1 VYPIEFSTAITA
13 NNSAYKGRFAPSPTG
28 PLHFGSLVTAVGS
41 YLEAR
46 SRGGKWL
53 LRIENLDAS
62 REVPGASE
70 AILRTI
76 ELLGMKWDGEPMY
89 QNQRNA
95 AYEAAIFAL
104 ESHRLVYPCFC
115 SRREI
120 ADSGIRGIEGP
131 VYPGTCRA
139 GPNKKRTGARRVR
152 TDDTPIE
159 FTDALHGRIRQRLE
173 SDIGD
178 FILCRAD
185 GVFAYQLAV
194 VVDDAEQGI
203 TNVVRGE
210 DLLNSTPR
218 QIYLQRLLG
227 YPTPHYMHLPVV
239 TNARGEKLSKQTCAP
254 PLDISRPIPQL
265 MMALRF
271 LGQMPPAELAKS
283 SVTTLWEWAI
293 TNWKPEAV
301 ALRIDMDLAGT
312 GSDASTLLSK
322 SP

>member
-1 VYPIEFSTAITA
+1 VSPIEFSTATA
-13 NNSAYKGRFAPSPTG
+13 NNSAYTGRFAPSPTG

-46 SRGGKWL
+46 SRNGKWL

-62 REVPGASE
+62 REIPGASE

-76 ELLGMKWDGEPMY
+76 ELLGMEWDGEPIY
-89 QNQRNA
+89 QNQRNMM
-95 AYEAAIFAL
+95 YEAAIFAL
-104 ESHRLVYPCFC
+104 ESRSLVYPCFC
-115 SRREI
+115 SRKEI
-120 ADSGIRGIEGP
+120 ADSSIRGIEGP

-139 GPNKKRTGARRVR
+139 GSNKKRTGARRLR
-152 TDDTPIE
+152 TDNALIE
-159 FTDALHGRIRQRLE
+159 FTDALRGRIRQRLE

-203 TNVVRGE
+203 THVVRGE

-239 TNARGEKLSKQTCAP
+239 TNATGQKLSKQTCAP
-254 PLDISRPIPQL
+254 PVDISHPVPQL

-271 LGQMPPAELAKS
+271 LGQRPAAELAKS
-283 SVTTLWEWAI
+283 SVTTLWEWA
-293 TNWKPEAV
+293 TYNWKPEAV
-301 ALRIDMDLAGT
+301 SLRVDIDLADM
-312 GSDASTLLSK
+312 GSDAST
-322 SP
+322 

>member
-1 VYPIEFSTAITA
+1 VFPIEFSTASTA
-13 NNSAYKGRFAPSPTG
+13 NNSAYTGRFAPSPTG

-46 SRGGKWL
+46 SRNGKWL

-76 ELLGMKWDGEPMY
+76 ELLGMEWDGEPMY

-95 AYEAAIFAL
+95 VYEAAVFAL
-104 ESHRLVYPCFC
+104 ESHRLAYPCFC
-115 SRREI
+115 SRKEI
-120 ADSGIRGIEGP
+120 ADSSIRGIEGP
-131 VYPGTCRA
+131 IYPGTCRA
-139 GPNKKRTGARRVR
+139 GSNKKRTAARRLR
-152 TDDTPIE
+152 TDNALIE

-203 TNVVRGE
+203 THVVRGE

-254 PLDISRPIPQL
+254 PVDISHPVPQL

-271 LGQMPPAELAKS
+271 LGQAPPAELAKS
-283 SVTTLWEWAI
+283 SVTTLWEWA
-293 TNWKPEAV
+293 TYNWKPEAV
-301 ALRIDMDLAGT
+301 TLRVDKDLADM
-312 GSDASTLLSK
+312 GSGASTLFPK